1 MATIAVFL
9 VLSGGTAV
17 ALNGSNTV
25 FSDDIVNN
33 QVYSADVRND
43 GLAGGGLA
51 ATDLRAGAVGTS
63 EVLND
68 SLTHGDIANAASGS
82 DDVSADLFDGFDSR
96 FYVRGYS
103 SSQSSN
109 VTGRS
114 SLHSNRV
121 VLVPGDPAKE
131 LFDLNGV
138 FPNLGDLTARCFN
151 DHADILWRNSTGRTI
166 DLWQEVFGAVHPRL
180 MPRKGFHSWRIPI
193 TSPAQRLPSESA
205 TTPAAAVSPSCTG
218 SPSRARTARRA
229 GSRPRQWCGRANS
242 PAKPVRTSSRRAA

>member
-180 MPRKGFHSWRIPI
+180 MPPQGLSF
-193 TSPAQRLPSESA
+193 L
-205 TTPAAAVSPSCTG
+205 
-218 SPSRARTARRA
+218 
-229 GSRPRQWCGRANS
+229 ANS
-242 PAKPVRTSSRRAA
+242 DNFPGSTFALGVGNDPGRRSIAIVHGFAFQSEDGAPCGLQAQAMVWTSE